1 MTREDTMK
9 YFIGFFFGIAV
20 AGAMA
25 AEPSGVERLSSMVT
39 DVTMAAGVGP
49 DGKKAPIRV
58 DGTGHVICST
68 GSP

>member
-1 MTREDTMK
+1 MK
-9 YFIGFFFGIAV
+9 YFVGFFFGIAV

-25 AEPSGVERLSSMVT
+25 AEPSGLERLSTVVN

-58 DGTGHVICST
+58 DSAGHVICWT
-68 GSP
+68 GTP